1 MKNTTSIGIMLF
13 YAVGLAAGCL
23 ITNCPRGGKRG
34 LHSYMKKLAEEKMA
48 LAQVPLQCARCGPEG
63 EGYCMGPSICCGP
76 QLGCL
81 LASPATLNQCAGSVL
96 PPQSPNSPAPTC
108 YMPDGYGVC
117 STDGVC
123 CNSES
128 CRIDPTCEVDLD
140 HNVCNVW
147 TEPKNMAL

>member
-1 MKNTTSIGIMLF
+1 MASVGLMLF
-13 YAVGLAAGCL
+13 YVVGLVAGCL

-48 LAQVPLQCARCGPEG
+48 LANEVPLQCARCGAEG
-63 EGYCMGPSICCGP
+63 EGYCVGPSICCGP

-81 LASPATLNQCAGSVL
+81 FASQSIQNQCSGSVL
-96 PPQSPNSPAPTC
+96 PHSQNAPSC
-108 YMPDGYGVC
+108 FMPDGYGVC

-123 CNSES
+123 CNTES
-128 CRIDPTCEVDLD
+128 CRIDPTCEVDPD

-147 TEPKNMAL
+147 TESKNIAL